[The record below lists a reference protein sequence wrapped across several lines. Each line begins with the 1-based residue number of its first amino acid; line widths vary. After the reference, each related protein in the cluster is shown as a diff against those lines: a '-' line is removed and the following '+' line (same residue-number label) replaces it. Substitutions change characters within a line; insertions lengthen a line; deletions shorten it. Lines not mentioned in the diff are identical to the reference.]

1 MTCRPQ
7 LKGTGSI
14 SRPRIKL
21 QNNKQKVKLSHSGS
35 GGANPKERTCQGK
48 RVRETA
54 HVALVQTSTMLP
66 PARGSLT
73 QVSIS
78 GHCRYG
84 SHRSEGKEHANR
96 DSLDGGTVTTPQVS
110 TRRKRSRT
118 RGGNQNPSQGRGVGR
133 IREKRTVKGKHM
145 APLLHLKIKH
155 GN

>member
-21 QNNKQKVKLSHSGS
+21 QNNKQKVKLFHSGS

-110 TRRKRSRT
+110 TRRKEAEHKEGT
-118 RGGNQNPSQGRGVGR
+118 RIPARAGEWAAHGR
-133 IREKRTVKGKHM
+133 REQ
-145 APLLHLKIKH
+145 
-155 GN
+155 